1 MTVPPPAPPAAG
13 PRSGVG
19 RFSAASIAIALG
31 VLTLLIALFTPEA
44 PGKSQGGLSSY
55 STAPGG
61 AGIIYD
67 LAGRFGWHTER
78 RITTLDS
85 LRRRGDTRPAVQ
97 VVLAPNEPLGA
108 HEIHNL
114 LENVRSGGGLIFS
127 LDGDDALLDSIGVTA
142 GFRAPLMTTKGD
154 STCDHGRI
162 ASTADLFV
170 IPPEVR
176 EITWTRHAPGRVEPL
191 VHVGPGSRLTSGV
204 GFRMGKGRVA
214 IVGGSDVFSNAA
226 VRVCRFDADIAAMR
240 LIEYTRPPGGATPVL
255 VFDEFH
261 HGFGVHGG
269 SLKAAVGYLS
279 RASTGHLLAQAL
291 AAGLILLLAMA
302 PRPLVPRTA
311 TQIMRR
317 SPLEH
322 AAALGRA
329 YEDVGATRTATSSL
343 VSGLRRR
350 MRGIVAVPASADDGE
365 FLKAVEGRIPSLSPW
380 VEAVN
385 RARTSDTAKRDF
397 AAVGQALATIEE
409 HLQSTPSTRS

>member
-1 MTVPPPAPPAAG
+1 
-13 PRSGVG
+13 
-19 RFSAASIAIALG
+19 
-31 VLTLLIALFTPEA
+31 
-44 PGKSQGGLSSY
+44 
-55 STAPGG
+55 
-61 AGIIYD
+61 
-67 LAGRFGWHTER
+67 
-78 RITTLDS
+78 
-85 LRRRGDTRPAVQ
+85 
-97 VVLAPNEPLGA
+97 
-108 HEIHNL
+108 
-114 LENVRSGGGLIFS
+114 
-127 LDGDDALLDSIGVTA
+127 
-142 GFRAPLMTTKGD
+142 
-154 STCDHGRI
+154 
-162 ASTADLFV
+162 
-170 IPPEVR
+170 
-176 EITWTRHAPGRVEPL
+176 
-191 VHVGPGSRLTSGV
+191 
-204 GFRMGKGRVA
+204 MGKGRVA